1 MARDLLATGMD
12 LFHFDP
18 NQIFGFFLTLMRV
31 SVLLFLLPFFGGSL
45 VPNAVKGALCFI
57 VALAIY
63 PMLSFPG
70 TLMPGN
76 PWMLIL
82 MFLGE
87 VILGLL
93 LNILVSFLFAAVQS
107 AGSIMG
113 FSMGFTLMNSIDPMT
128 GASES
133 GLGHLMNQVTTMLF
147 LSLNGHLVLI
157 GALAQSFKLVPPGG
171 LLINPVL
178 GEHLITF
185 SSQIF
190 VMALKIAAPIM
201 ASIFM
206 VDLAL
211 ALVARAAPQMNVLFV
226 GFPLKIGVGFLFMTL
241 VFAAMALYVGRFL
254 DELVPMYTLVLKA
267 SG

>member
-1 MARDLLATGMD
+1 MN
-12 LFHFDP
+12 LFQFDP
-18 NQIFGFFLTLMRV
+18 NVVFGFFLTLMRM
-31 SVLLFLLPFFGGSL
+31 SVLLFMLPFFGATL
-45 VPNAVKGALCFI
+45 VPNSVKGALCI
-57 VALAIY
+57 VMALAVY

-70 TLMPGN
+70 TLMPAN
-76 PWMLIL
+76 PWMIAL

-87 VILGLL
+87 VIMGLL

-107 AGSIMG
+107 AGAVMG

-147 LSLNGHLVLI
+147 LSLNGHLILI
-157 GALAQSFKLVPPGG
+157 GALAQSFELVPPGG
-171 LLINPVL
+171 LLVNAAL
-178 GEHLITF
+178 GEHLISF
-185 SSQIF
+185 SSQIL
-190 VMALKIAAPIM
+190 VMAVKIAAPIM
-201 ASIFM
+201 ASIFL

-211 ALVARAAPQMNVLFV
+211 ALVARAAPQMNVLFI

-241 VFAAMALYVGRFL
+241 VFAALVIYVGQFI
-254 DELVPMYTLVLKA
+254 DELVPMYRLVLKA

>member
-1 MARDLLATGMD
+1 MD

-18 NQIFGFFLTLMRV
+18 NIVFSFLLTLMRI
-31 SVLLFLLPFFGGSL
+31 SVVLFLLPFFGANL
-45 VPNAVKGALCFI
+45 LPNAVKGALCLLL
-57 VALAIY
+57 ALAVF
-63 PMLSFPG
+63 PMLSFPAAVMPTNSW
-70 TLMPGN
+70 TLA
-76 PWMLIL
+76 L

-93 LNILVSFLFAAVQS
+93 LDILVMFLFAAVQC
-107 AGSIMG
+107 AGAIMG
-113 FSMGFTLMNSIDPMT
+113 FSMGFSLMNSVDPMT

-147 LSLNGHLVLI
+147 LCLNGHLFL
-157 GALAQSFKLVPPGG
+157 LDCMAQSFALVPPGG
-171 LLINPVL
+171 LFLSPAL
-178 GEHLITF
+178 GEHLIAF
-185 SSQIF
+185 SGQIF

-211 ALVARAAPQMNVLFV
+211 ALVARAAPQMNVLFI
-226 GFPLKIGVGFLFMTL
+226 GFPLKISVGFLFMTL
-241 VFAAMALYVGRFL
+241 VFGALAVYVGQYIA
-254 DELVPMYTLVLKA
+254 ELGPMYRLVLKA